1 MRVRVRVR
9 ARVRVRVRARVR
21 VRVRVRGSHLEGV
34 THVDDVH
41 VREEYVTP
49 HLEPGY
55 Q

>member
-1 MRVRVRVR
+1 MRVR
-9 ARVRVRVRARVR
+9 ARVRVRVGVRARAS
-21 VRVRVRGSHLEGV
+21 VRVRGSHLEGV

-49 HLEPGY
+49 HLEPRY